1 MFLRTLFSLVNQPHG
16 KSREH
21 KRLMKRKR
29 DERSR
34 VKITGSSTFFKPH
47 NKICVVSSVR
57 TNLCSQACHDHTRTK
72 GFHSAQTLTLR
83 RKVHSSTAEQP
94 HDDHKFGCVRLR
106 LVPRSF
112 GTDARPQPRSDHRG
126 ASLKMKAAAQ
136 TTKTNHWINSVAL
149 TAMLGL

>member
-1 MFLRTLFSLVNQPHG
+1 MLVWKKQRTQAAH
-16 KSREH
+16 EE
-21 KRLMKRKR
+21 RKW

-34 VKITGSSTFFKPH
+34 VKITGSSTIFKPH
-47 NKICVVSSVR
+47 NKICAVSSVR

-94 HDDHKFGCVRLR
+94 RDDHKVGCVRLR

-126 ASLKMKAAAQ
+126 ASLKMKAVAQ
-136 TTKTNHWINSVAL
+136 TTKTNHCINSVAL
-149 TAMLGL
+149 TAMFGL